1 MTGGAIAGSKTY
13 LKTTTYIEENSW
25 KFMGGL
31 ADMNHARDAHEMI
44 SWKERNLIVVGSWHV
59 EIAQGHV
66 KFMILKK
73 TNGIHCQN

>member
-1 MTGGAIAGSKTY
+1 
-13 LKTTTYIEENSW
+13 
-25 KFMGGL
+25 MGGL

-44 SWKERNLIVVGSWHV
+44 SWKERYLIVVGSWHV

-73 TNGIHCQN
+73 TNGIHCHN